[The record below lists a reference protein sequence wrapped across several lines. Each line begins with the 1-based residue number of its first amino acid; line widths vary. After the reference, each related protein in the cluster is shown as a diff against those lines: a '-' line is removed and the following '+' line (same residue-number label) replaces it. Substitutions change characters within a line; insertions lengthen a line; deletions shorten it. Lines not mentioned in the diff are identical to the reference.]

1 MKLLYSFGTLLL
13 VLPVTALAVQ
23 TETYGWE
30 ESFTVLAVF
39 GNGNPDLEY
48 TSPVYAGSQS
58 LEFYESPLY
67 STPQAIICW
76 IQNLDEGDTVV
87 ASFYVYDTTPAAS
100 PSGRIWGHYNAN
112 YADPGNY
119 DGSAGGNGTYSSGI
133 GWEQLSWEW
142 TIGPDSVDA
151 GLMIEGRIYSS
162 SEFDTLWFDEMEV
175 IAPDGATIV
184 WPNVPVALERS
195 TWADIKASF

>member
-1 MKLLYSFGTLLL
+1 MKFVLSFGALLL
-13 VLPVTALAVQ
+13 ALPAIALAFQ

-30 ESFTVLAVF
+30 ESSTVLAVY

-48 TSPVYAGSQS
+48 TSPVYTGSQS
-58 LEFYESPLY
+58 LEFYESPLG

-87 ASFYVYDTTPAAS
+87 ASFYVYDDTPGVN
-100 PSGRIWGHYNAN
+100 PSGRIWAHYNAD
-112 YADPGNY
+112 YTDPSNY
-119 DGSAGGNGTYSSGI
+119 DGSAGGNSTYSSGI

-142 TIGPDSVDA
+142 TIGADSVHA
-151 GLMIEGRIYSS
+151 GLMIEGRIYALA
-162 SEFDTLWFDEMEV
+162 EFDTLWFDEMEV

-184 WPNVPVALERS
+184 WPDIPVALHRS
-195 TWADIKASF
+195 TWADIKSAF